1 MRIAVTGAH
10 GFLGWHLR
18 CRFKAL
24 HHDIDVVPIG
34 RPDFARLPELFDG
47 VDAIIHVAGISRGT
61 DDELTNGNADL
72 AQAVID
78 AVRDGTG
85 KPRIV
90 VANSIR
96 AGDTTP
102 YGIGRAAAHALLS
115 EFAAAASLEL
125 VDVVLPNLFGEH
137 GRPHHNSFVATFCH
151 EVAAGRVP
159 EVFPREVELLH
170 VQAAAQS
177 LIDALDGPGRTE
189 RPRGEQ
195 HGVGEVLDL
204 LRAYD
209 DTYRRGEFPPLGTA
223 FEVDLF
229 NAYRAAAFEN
239 HPKIK
244 LETRS
249 DPRGGLV
256 EAVKSHGGG
265 GQTFFSN
272 TVPGATRGDHFHLRK
287 VERFVV
293 IEGQA
298 RMRLRKLFSD
308 EVTDIDVTG
317 DAPVAVDMP
326 TMWAHNITNTGDSDL
341 LTLFWSDSIFDP
353 NIPTPIPNLSPSKEP
368 RSRWPHEG
376 HVAVEKMRKLWQ
388 YR

>member
-1 MRIAVTGAH
+1 MRIAVTGAY

-18 CRFKAL
+18 CRLKAL
-24 HHDIDVVPIG
+24 RDDVEVVPIG
-34 RPDFARLPELFDG
+34 RPDFGRLPELFDG

-61 DDELTNGNADL
+61 DDELSTGNAEL
-72 AQAVID
+72 AQAVIG
-78 AVRDGTG
+78 AMRDGSG
-85 KPRIV
+85 QPRIV
-90 VANSIR
+90 IADSIR

-102 YGIGRAAAHALLS
+102 YGMGKAAAHQLLS
-115 EFAAAASLEL
+115 EFAATAGLEL

-137 GRPHHNSFVATFCH
+137 GRPHHNSFIATFCH

-170 VQAAAQS
+170 VQDAAHA
-177 LIDALDGPGRTE
+177 LIGALDGPGRVE

-204 LRAYD
+204 LRAFD
-209 DTYRRGEFPPLGTA
+209 ATYRTGEFPALGTA

-239 HPKIK
+239 HPQTK
-244 LETRS
+244 LETRT

-265 GQTFFSN
+265 GQTFFST

-293 IEGQA
+293 MEGRA
-298 RMRLRKLFSD
+298 RIRLRKLFAD
-308 EVTDIDVTG
+308 DVIDIDVSG

-341 LTLFWSDSIFDP
+341 LTLFWTDSVFDP
-353 NIPTPIPNLSPSKEP
+353 EQPDTYPEP
-368 RSRWPHEG
+368 
-376 HVAVEKMRKLWQ
+376 VAIDGTEIEVAT
-388 YR
+388 